1 MKRQHPTDPNLFW
14 CPRCKTY
21 KAREEFFKK
30 KTSKWG
36 LAGMCKACASM
47 ANRKYREN
55 NPEKKKEANRKY
67 RENNLEKKKERNRKY
82 RENNPEKVKERNRKY
97 RENNPEKVK
106 EANRKY
112 RENNPEKAKE
122 RYRKYRE
129 NDLEKAK
136 ERGRKYAERLSEGY
150 IKNRLK
156 KGNLP
161 VTPEFIKLKRQQIT
175 MIRRLKQFKQWR
187 KENESNYTDV

>member
-14 CPRCKTY
+14 CPSCETY

-55 NPEKKKEANRKY
+55 NPEKKKEWKRKYAENNPEKVKEGKRKY
-67 RENNLEKKKERNRKY
+67 RENNLEKEKERCREY
-82 RENNPEKVKERNRKY
+82 RENNLEKE
-97 RENNPEKVK
+97 
-106 EANRKY
+106 
-112 RENNPEKAKE
+112 KE
-122 RYRKYRE
+122 RY
-129 NDLEKAK
+129 
-136 ERGRKYAERLSEGY
+136 RKYAERLSEGY

-156 KGNLP
+156 QGNLP
-161 VTPEFIKLKRQQIT
+161 VTPELIEIKRQQIAMKRT
-175 MIRRLKQFKQWR
+175 LKQIKQWR

>member
-47 ANRKYREN
+47 AKRKYREN
-55 NPEKKKEANRKY
+55 NPEKVKEANRKY

-136 ERGRKYAERLSEGY
+136 ERGRKYAERLTDRC
-150 IKNRLK
+150 ITDRLK
-156 KGNLP
+156 QGNLP

-175 MIRRLKQFKQWR
+175 MKRTLKQIKQWR

>member
-1 MKRQHPTDPNLFW
+1 MKRQHPTDPNWFW
-14 CPRCKTY
+14 CPKCKTY

-67 RENNLEKKKERNRKY
+67 RENN
-82 RENNPEKVKERNRKY
+82 
-97 RENNPEKVK
+97 PEKVK

-136 ERGRKYAERLSEGY
+136 ERGRKYAERLTDRC
-150 IKNRLK
+150 ITDRLK
-156 KGNLP
+156 QGNLP